1 MAKSIKLILE
11 LKEPDS
17 LAIDVR
23 NGGLS
28 VGRESL
34 TLSQGLDILLI
45 ETIDKILAS
54 NRIDRLSLKS
64 LEIRGK
70 LRPGVM
76 SSMVIETVRSA
87 LGLELLI

>member
-1 MAKSIKLILE
+1 MARSAKLILE
-11 LKEPDS
+11 LKEPNS
-17 LAIDVR
+17 LVIHLMKGRVR
-23 NGGLS
+23 LEQ
-28 VGRESL
+28 ESL

-45 ETIDKILAS
+45 ETIDKILGR

-70 LRPGVM
+70 LRLGTM